1 MGLNR
6 FMRAM
11 MVVFITANCITIN
24 PDIIFAATD
33 SEDSSLNTD
42 EWEEEKTEEQPSEV
56 NTGPRYETAREV
68 SSRDIEELEKSNKV
82 KNTNKADLIA
92 MLKAKAEKGP
102 NINNNNSEQSENVAI
117 NEEASGSDRPA
128 IQVERRHPGLP
139 SDSAAEIKKRRKAI
153 ASSDSELESLTY
165 PDKPTKATKKKVAK
179 ASVTDTSESD
189 LDSSM
194 QSADEST
201 PQPLKANQQ
210 PFFPKVFKKIKDAG
224 KWVRDKIDENPEVK
238 KAIVD
243 KSAGLIDQLLT
254 KKKNEE
260 VNASDFPP
268 PPTDE
273 ELRLALPET
282 PMLLGFNAPATS
294 EPSSFEFPPPPTD
307 EELRLALPET
317 PMLLGFNAPA
327 TSEPSSFEFPP
338 PPTDEELRLALP
350 ETPMLLGFNA
360 PATSEP
366 SSFEFPPPPT
376 EDELEIMRET
386 APSLDSSFTSG
397 DLASLRSAINRH
409 SQNFSD
415 FPPMPTEEEL
425 NGRGGIPTSEEFSS
439 LNSGDFT
446 DDENS
451 ETTEEEIDRL
461 ADLRDRGTGKHS
473 RNAGFLPLNPFTSSP
488 VPSLTPKVPKIS
500 APALIT
506 DITKKAPFKN
516 PPQPLNVFNKKTT
529 TKTAPKK
536 ITPVNTAPKLAALP
550 ITKAQETELGENK
563 APFIEKQAETN
574 NRPIDMPSL
583 PVIQKEVTERNKE
596 EMKPQTEEKVVGE
609 SEPANNVN
617 GKKRSAGI
625 EEGKLIAKSAEDEK
639 AKEEPVNHTTLILAM
654 LAIGVFSLGAVIK
667 IIQLRK
673 NS

>member
-68 SSRDIEELEKSNKV
+68 SSRDIKELEKSNKV

-102 NINNNNSEQSENVAI
+102 NINNNNSEQTENAAI
-117 NEEASGSDRPA
+117 NEEASGADRPA

-165 PDKPTKATKKKVAK
+165 PDKPTKVNKKKVAK
-179 ASVTDTSESD
+179 ESVADASESD

-201 PQPLKANQQ
+201 PQPLKANQK

-254 KKKNEE
+254 KKKSEE

-282 PMLLGFNAPATS
+282 PMLLGFNAP
-294 EPSSFEFPPPPTD
+294 
-307 EELRLALPET
+307 T
-317 PMLLGFNAPA
+317 P
-327 TSEPSSFEFPP
+327 SEPSSFEFPP

-386 APSLDSSFTSG
+386 APSLDSSFTRG
-397 DLASLRSAINRH
+397 DLASLRNDINRH

-415 FPPMPTEEEL
+415 FPPIPTEEEL
-425 NGRGGIPTSEEFSS
+425 NGGGDRPTSEGFSS
-439 LNSGDFT
+439 MNSGDFT

-473 RNAGFLPLNPFTSSP
+473 RNAGFLPLNPFISSP

-500 APALIT
+500 APALIS

-516 PPQPLNVFNKKTT
+516 PSQPLNVFNKKTT
-529 TKTAPKK
+529 TKTVTKK
-536 ITPVNTAPKLAALP
+536 PTPVKTAPKLAELP
-550 ITKAQETELGENK
+550 ATKPQETVLRENK
-563 APFIEKQAETN
+563 TPFIEKQAETN
-574 NRPIDMPSL
+574 KQSINMPSL
-583 PVIQKEVTERNKE
+583 PVIQKEATESDKE
-596 EMKPQTEEKVVGE
+596 EMKPQTEEKMVEE
-609 SEPANNVN
+609 SESANNAN
-617 GKKRSAGI
+617 GKNRSAGI

-639 AKEEPVNHTTLILAM
+639 AKEEPGNHTTLILAM
-654 LAIGVFSLGAVIK
+654 LAIGVFSLGAFIK

-673 NS
+673 NN

>member
-24 PDIIFAATD
+24 PGIIFAATD

-68 SSRDIEELEKSNKV
+68 SSRDIKELEKSNKV
-82 KNTNKADLIA
+82 RNTNKADLIA
-92 MLKAKAEKGP
+92 MLKEKAEKGP
-102 NINNNNSEQSENVAI
+102 NNNNNNGEQTGNVAI
-117 NEEASGSDRPA
+117 NEEASGVDRPTL
-128 IQVERRHPGLP
+128 QVERRHPGLP

-165 PDKPTKATKKKVAK
+165 PDKPTKVNKKKVAK
-179 ASVTDTSESD
+179 ESVADASESD

-194 QSADEST
+194 QSADESS

-254 KKKNEE
+254 KKKSEE

-338 PPTDEELRLALP
+338 PPT
-350 ETPMLLGFNA
+350 
-360 PATSEP
+360 
-366 SSFEFPPPPT
+366 
-376 EDELEIMRET
+376 EDELEIIRET
-386 APSLDSSFTSG
+386 ASSLDSSFTRG
-397 DLASLRSAINRH
+397 DLASLRNAINRH

-415 FPPMPTEEEL
+415 FPPIPTEEEL
-425 NGRGGIPTSEEFSS
+425 NGRGGRPTSEEFSS

-473 RNAGFLPLNPFTSSP
+473 RNAGFLPLNPFASSP
-488 VPSLTPKVPKIS
+488 VPSLSPKVSKIS
-500 APALIT
+500 APALIS
-506 DITKKAPFKN
+506 DITKKTPFKN
-516 PPQPLNVFNKKTT
+516 PSQPLNVFNKKTT
-529 TKTAPKK
+529 TKTVTKK
-536 ITPVNTAPKLAALP
+536 PTPVKTAPKLAELP
-550 ITKAQETELGENK
+550 ATKPQETVLRENK
-563 APFIEKQAETN
+563 TPFIEKQAETN
-574 NRPIDMPSL
+574 KQSINMPSL
-583 PVIQKEVTERNKE
+583 PVIQKEATESDKE
-596 EMKPQTEEKVVGE
+596 EMKPQTEEKMVEE
-609 SEPANNVN
+609 SESANNAN
-617 GKKRSAGI
+617 GKNRSAGI

-639 AKEEPVNHTTLILAM
+639 AKEEPGNHTTLILAM
-654 LAIGVFSLGAVIK
+654 LAIGVFSLGAFIK
-667 IIQLRK
+667 IIQLGK
-673 NS
+673 NN

>member
-68 SSRDIEELEKSNKV
+68 SSRDIKELEKSNKV
-82 KNTNKADLIA
+82 RNTNKADLIA

-102 NINNNNSEQSENVAI
+102 NINNNNSEQTENAAI
-117 NEEASGSDRPA
+117 NEEASGADRPA

-165 PDKPTKATKKKVAK
+165 PDKPTKVNKKKVAK
-179 ASVTDTSESD
+179 ESVADASESD

-194 QSADEST
+194 QSADESS

-254 KKKNEE
+254 KKKSEE

-282 PMLLGFNAPATS
+282 PMLLGFNAPTTS

-317 PMLLGFNAPA
+317 PMLLGFNAP
-327 TSEPSSFEFPP
+327 TPSE
-338 PPTDEELRLALP
+338 L
-350 ETPMLLGFNA
+350 
-360 PATSEP
+360 

-376 EDELEIMRET
+376 EDELEIIRET
-386 APSLDSSFTSG
+386 APSLDSSFTRG
-397 DLASLRSAINRH
+397 DLASLRNAINRH

-415 FPPMPTEEEL
+415 FPPIPTEEEL
-425 NGRGGIPTSEEFSS
+425 NGRGGRPTSEEFSS

-488 VPSLTPKVPKIS
+488 VPSLSPKVSKIS
-500 APALIT
+500 APALIS
-506 DITKKAPFKN
+506 DITKKTPFKN
-516 PPQPLNVFNKKTT
+516 PSQPLNVFNKKTT
-529 TKTAPKK
+529 TKTVTKK
-536 ITPVNTAPKLAALP
+536 PTPVKTAPKLAELP
-550 ITKAQETELGENK
+550 ATKPQETVLRENK
-563 APFIEKQAETN
+563 TPFIEKQAETN
-574 NRPIDMPSL
+574 KQSINMPSL
-583 PVIQKEVTERNKE
+583 PVIQKEATESDKE
-596 EMKPQTEEKVVGE
+596 EMKPQTEEKMVEE
-609 SEPANNVN
+609 SESANNAN
-617 GKKRSAGI
+617 GKNRSAGI

-639 AKEEPVNHTTLILAM
+639 AKEEPGNHTTLILAM
-654 LAIGVFSLGAVIK
+654 LAIGVFSLGAFIK

-673 NS
+673 NN

>member
-1 MGLNR
+1 
-6 FMRAM
+6 MRAM

-24 PDIIFAATD
+24 PDIIFAMTD

-92 MLKAKAEKGP
+92 MLQAKAEKGP
-102 NINNNNSEQSENVAI
+102 NINNNNSEQTENVAI
-117 NEEASGSDRPA
+117 NEEASGADRPA
-128 IQVERRHPGLP
+128 IQVERRHPGLS

-165 PDKPTKATKKKVAK
+165 PDKPTKANKKKVAK
-179 ASVTDTSESD
+179 EPVADASESD

-194 QSADEST
+194 QSADESS

-254 KKKNEE
+254 KKKKEE
-260 VNASDFPP
+260 VNASD
-268 PPTDE
+268 
-273 ELRLALPET
+273 
-282 PMLLGFNAPATS
+282 
-294 EPSSFEFPPPPTD
+294 
-307 EELRLALPET
+307 
-317 PMLLGFNAPA
+317 
-327 TSEPSSFEFPP
+327 FPP

-409 SQNFSD
+409 SENFSD
-415 FPPMPTEEEL
+415 FPPIPTEEEL
-425 NGRGGIPTSEEFSS
+425 NGRGGRPTSEEFSS

-488 VPSLTPKVPKIS
+488 VPSLSPKVSKKS
-500 APALIT
+500 APALISDT
-506 DITKKAPFKN
+506 TKKAPFNN
-516 PPQPLNVFNKKTT
+516 PPEPLNVFNKKTT
-529 TKTAPKK
+529 TKTAPPK

-550 ITKAQETELGENK
+550 ITKTQETALGENK

-574 NRPIDMPSL
+574 NRPIDMPNL

-596 EMKPQTEEKVVGE
+596 EMKPQTEEKMVGE

-639 AKEEPVNHTTLILAM
+639 AKEEPANHTTLILAM
-654 LAIGVFSLGAVIK
+654 LAMGVFSLGAFIK

>member
-102 NINNNNSEQSENVAI
+102 NINNNNSEQTENAAI
-117 NEEASGSDRPA
+117 NEEASGADRPA

-165 PDKPTKATKKKVAK
+165 LDKPTKANKKKVAK
-179 ASVTDTSESD
+179 ESVADASESD

-194 QSADEST
+194 QSADESS

-254 KKKNEE
+254 KKKSEE
-260 VNASDFPP
+260 VNASD
-268 PPTDE
+268 
-273 ELRLALPET
+273 
-282 PMLLGFNAPATS
+282 
-294 EPSSFEFPPPPTD
+294 
-307 EELRLALPET
+307 
-317 PMLLGFNAPA
+317 
-327 TSEPSSFEFPP
+327 FPP

-409 SQNFSD
+409 SENFSD
-415 FPPMPTEEEL
+415 FPPIPTEEEL
-425 NGRGGIPTSEEFSS
+425 NGRGGRPTSEEFSS

-473 RNAGFLPLNPFTSSP
+473 RNAGFLPLNPFISSP

-500 APALIT
+500 APALIS
-506 DITKKAPFKN
+506 DITKKTPFKN
-516 PPQPLNVFNKKTT
+516 PSQPLNVFNKKTT
-529 TKTAPKK
+529 TKTVTKK
-536 ITPVNTAPKLAALP
+536 PTPVKTAPKLAELP
-550 ITKAQETELGENK
+550 ATKPQETVLRENK
-563 APFIEKQAETN
+563 TPFIEKQAETN
-574 NRPIDMPSL
+574 KQSINMPSL
-583 PVIQKEVTERNKE
+583 PVIQKEATESDKE
-596 EMKPQTEEKVVGE
+596 EMKPQTEEKMVEE
-609 SEPANNVN
+609 SESANNAN
-617 GKKRSAGI
+617 GKNRSAGI

-639 AKEEPVNHTTLILAM
+639 AKEEPGNHTTLILAM
-654 LAIGVFSLGAVIK
+654 LAIGVFSLGAFIK

-673 NS
+673 NN

>member
-68 SSRDIEELEKSNKV
+68 SSRDIKELEKSNKV
-82 KNTNKADLIA
+82 RNTNKADLIA
-92 MLKAKAEKGP
+92 MLKEKAEKGP
-102 NINNNNSEQSENVAI
+102 NNNNNNGEQTGNVAI
-117 NEEASGSDRPA
+117 NEEASGVDRPTL
-128 IQVERRHPGLP
+128 QVERRHPGLP

-165 PDKPTKATKKKVAK
+165 PDKPTKVNKKKVAK
-179 ASVTDTSESD
+179 ESVADASESD

-194 QSADEST
+194 QSADESS

-254 KKKNEE
+254 KKKSEE

-338 PPTDEELRLALP
+338 PPT
-350 ETPMLLGFNA
+350 
-360 PATSEP
+360 
-366 SSFEFPPPPT
+366 
-376 EDELEIMRET
+376 EDELEIIRET
-386 APSLDSSFTSG
+386 ASSLDSSFTRG
-397 DLASLRSAINRH
+397 DLASLRNAINRH

-415 FPPMPTEEEL
+415 FPPIPTEEEL
-425 NGRGGIPTSEEFSS
+425 NGRGGRPTSEEFSS

-473 RNAGFLPLNPFTSSP
+473 RNAGFLPLNPFASSP
-488 VPSLTPKVPKIS
+488 VPSLSPKVSKIS
-500 APALIT
+500 APALIS
-506 DITKKAPFKN
+506 DITKKTPFKN
-516 PPQPLNVFNKKTT
+516 PSQPLNVFNKKTT
-529 TKTAPKK
+529 TKTVTKK
-536 ITPVNTAPKLAALP
+536 PTPVKTAPKLAELP
-550 ITKAQETELGENK
+550 QETVLRENK
-563 APFIEKQAETN
+563 TPFIEKQAETN
-574 NRPIDMPSL
+574 KQSINMPSL
-583 PVIQKEVTERNKE
+583 PVIQKEATESDKE
-596 EMKPQTEEKVVGE
+596 EMKPQTEEKMVEE
-609 SEPANNVN
+609 SESANNAN
-617 GKKRSAGI
+617 GKNRSAGI

-639 AKEEPVNHTTLILAM
+639 AKEEPGNHTTLILAM
-654 LAIGVFSLGAVIK
+654 LAIGVFSLGAFIK

-673 NS
+673 NN

>member
-102 NINNNNSEQSENVAI
+102 NIITTVNKSDNVAI

-294 EPSSFEFPPPPTD
+294 EPSSFEFPPPPT
-307 EELRLALPET
+307 
-317 PMLLGFNAPA
+317 
-327 TSEPSSFEFPP
+327 
-338 PPTDEELRLALP
+338 
-350 ETPMLLGFNA
+350 
-360 PATSEP
+360 
-366 SSFEFPPPPT
+366 

-415 FPPMPTEEEL
+415 FPLMPTEEEL

-488 VPSLTPKVPKIS
+488 VPSLSPKVSKIS

-550 ITKAQETELGENK
+550 ITKAQETALGENK

>member
-68 SSRDIEELEKSNKV
+68 SSRDIKELEKSNKV
-82 KNTNKADLIA
+82 RNTNKADLIA
-92 MLKAKAEKGP
+92 MLKEKAEKGP
-102 NINNNNSEQSENVAI
+102 NNNNNNGEQTGNVAI
-117 NEEASGSDRPA
+117 NEEASGVDRPTL
-128 IQVERRHPGLP
+128 QVERRHPGLS

-165 PDKPTKATKKKVAK
+165 PDKPTKANKRKVAK
-179 ASVTDTSESD
+179 ESVVDASESD

-201 PQPLKANQQ
+201 PQPLKANQK

-254 KKKNEE
+254 KKKSEE

-282 PMLLGFNAPATS
+282 PMLLGFNAP
-294 EPSSFEFPPPPTD
+294 
-307 EELRLALPET
+307 T
-317 PMLLGFNAPA
+317 P
-327 TSEPSSFEFPP
+327 SEPSSFEFPP

-409 SQNFSD
+409 SENFSD
-415 FPPMPTEEEL
+415 FPPIPTEGEL
-425 NGRGGIPTSEEFSS
+425 NGGGDRPTSEGFSS

-473 RNAGFLPLNPFTSSP
+473 RNAGFLPLNPFISSP

-500 APALIT
+500 APALIS

-516 PPQPLNVFNKKTT
+516 PSQPLNVFNKKTT
-529 TKTAPKK
+529 TKTVTKK
-536 ITPVNTAPKLAALP
+536 PTPVKTAPKLAELP
-550 ITKAQETELGENK
+550 ATKPQETVLRENK
-563 APFIEKQAETN
+563 TPFIEKQAETN
-574 NRPIDMPSL
+574 KQSINMPSL
-583 PVIQKEVTERNKE
+583 PVIQKEATESDKE
-596 EMKPQTEEKVVGE
+596 EMKPQTEEKMVEE
-609 SEPANNVN
+609 SESANNAN
-617 GKKRSAGI
+617 GKNRSAGI

-639 AKEEPVNHTTLILAM
+639 AKEEPGNHTTLILAM
-654 LAIGVFSLGAVIK
+654 LAIGVFSLGAFIK

-673 NS
+673 NN

>member
-68 SSRDIEELEKSNKV
+68 SSRDIKELEKSNKV
-82 KNTNKADLIA
+82 RNTNKADLIA
-92 MLKAKAEKGP
+92 MLKEKAEKGP
-102 NINNNNSEQSENVAI
+102 NNNNNNGEQTGNVAI
-117 NEEASGSDRPA
+117 NEEASGVDRPTL
-128 IQVERRHPGLP
+128 QVERRHPGLS

-165 PDKPTKATKKKVAK
+165 PDKPTKANKRKVAK
-179 ASVTDTSESD
+179 ESVVDASESD

-201 PQPLKANQQ
+201 PQPLKANQK

-254 KKKNEE
+254 KKKSEE

-282 PMLLGFNAPATS
+282 PMLLGFNAP
-294 EPSSFEFPPPPTD
+294 
-307 EELRLALPET
+307 T
-317 PMLLGFNAPA
+317 P
-327 TSEPSSFEFPP
+327 SEPSSFEFPP

-409 SQNFSD
+409 SENFSD
-415 FPPMPTEEEL
+415 FPPIPTEEEL
-425 NGRGGIPTSEEFSS
+425 NGRGGRPTSEEFSS

-451 ETTEEEIDRL
+451 ETAEEEIDRL

-488 VPSLTPKVPKIS
+488 VPSLSPKVSKIS
-500 APALIT
+500 APALIS
-506 DITKKAPFKN
+506 DITKKTPFKN
-516 PPQPLNVFNKKTT
+516 PSQPLNVFNKKTT
-529 TKTAPKK
+529 TKTVTKK
-536 ITPVNTAPKLAALP
+536 PTPVKTAPKLAELP
-550 ITKAQETELGENK
+550 ATKPQETVLRENK
-563 APFIEKQAETN
+563 TPFIEKQAETN
-574 NRPIDMPSL
+574 KQSINMPSL
-583 PVIQKEVTERNKE
+583 PVIQKEATESDKE
-596 EMKPQTEEKVVGE
+596 EMKPQTEEKMVEE
-609 SEPANNVN
+609 SESANNAN
-617 GKKRSAGI
+617 GKNRSAGI

-639 AKEEPVNHTTLILAM
+639 AKEESGNHTTLILAM
-654 LAIGVFSLGAVIK
+654 LAIGVFSLGAFIK

-673 NS
+673 NN

>member
-102 NINNNNSEQSENVAI
+102 NINNNNSGQSENVAI

-294 EPSSFEFPPPPTD
+294 EPSSFEFPPPPT
-307 EELRLALPET
+307 
-317 PMLLGFNAPA
+317 
-327 TSEPSSFEFPP
+327 
-338 PPTDEELRLALP
+338 
-350 ETPMLLGFNA
+350 
-360 PATSEP
+360 
-366 SSFEFPPPPT
+366 

-415 FPPMPTEEEL
+415 FPPIPTEEEL

-596 EMKPQTEEKVVGE
+596 EMKPQTEGKVVGE

>member
-68 SSRDIEELEKSNKV
+68 SSRDIKELEKSNKV
-82 KNTNKADLIA
+82 RNTNKADLIA
-92 MLKAKAEKGP
+92 MLKEKAEKGP
-102 NINNNNSEQSENVAI
+102 NNNNNNGEQTGNVAI
-117 NEEASGSDRPA
+117 NEEASGVDRPTL
-128 IQVERRHPGLP
+128 QVERRHPGLS

-165 PDKPTKATKKKVAK
+165 PDKPTKANKRKVAK
-179 ASVTDTSESD
+179 ESVVDASESD

-201 PQPLKANQQ
+201 PQPLKANQK

-254 KKKNEE
+254 KKKSEE

-282 PMLLGFNAPATS
+282 PMLLGFNAP
-294 EPSSFEFPPPPTD
+294 
-307 EELRLALPET
+307 T
-317 PMLLGFNAPA
+317 P
-327 TSEPSSFEFPP
+327 SEPSSFEFPP

-409 SQNFSD
+409 SENFSD
-415 FPPMPTEEEL
+415 FPPIPTEGEL
-425 NGRGGIPTSEEFSS
+425 NGGGDRPTSEGFSS
-439 LNSGDFT
+439 MNSGDFT

-473 RNAGFLPLNPFTSSP
+473 RNAGFLPLNPFISSP

-500 APALIT
+500 APALIS

-516 PPQPLNVFNKKTT
+516 PSQPLNVFNKKTT
-529 TKTAPKK
+529 TKTLTKK
-536 ITPVNTAPKLAALP
+536 PTPVKTAPKLAELP
-550 ITKAQETELGENK
+550 ATKPQETVLRENK
-563 APFIEKQAETN
+563 TPFIEKQAETN
-574 NRPIDMPSL
+574 KQSINMPSL
-583 PVIQKEVTERNKE
+583 PVIQKEATESDKE
-596 EMKPQTEEKVVGE
+596 EMKPQTEEKMVEE
-609 SEPANNVN
+609 SESANNAN
-617 GKKRSAGI
+617 GKNRSAGI

-639 AKEEPVNHTTLILAM
+639 AKEEPGNHTTLILAM
-654 LAIGVFSLGAVIK
+654 LAIGVFSLGAFIK

-673 NS
+673 NN

>member
-42 EWEEEKTEEQPSEV
+42 EWKEEKTEEQPSEV

-68 SSRDIEELEKSNKV
+68 SSRDIKELEKSNKV
-82 KNTNKADLIA
+82 RNTNKADLIA

-102 NINNNNSEQSENVAI
+102 NINNNNSEQTENAAI
-117 NEEASGSDRPA
+117 NEEASGADRPA

-165 PDKPTKATKKKVAK
+165 PDKPTKVNKKKVAK
-179 ASVTDTSESD
+179 ESVADASESD

-194 QSADEST
+194 QSADESS

-254 KKKNEE
+254 KKKSEE

-282 PMLLGFNAPATS
+282 PMLLGFNAPT
-294 EPSSFEFPPPPTD
+294 
-307 EELRLALPET
+307 
-317 PMLLGFNAPA
+317 

-409 SQNFSD
+409 SENFSD
-415 FPPMPTEEEL
+415 FPPIPTEEEL
-425 NGRGGIPTSEEFSS
+425 NGRGGRPTSEEFSS

-488 VPSLTPKVPKIS
+488 VPSLSPKVSKIS
-500 APALIT
+500 APALIS
-506 DITKKAPFKN
+506 DITKKTPFKN
-516 PPQPLNVFNKKTT
+516 PSQPLNVFNKKTT
-529 TKTAPKK
+529 TKTVTKK
-536 ITPVNTAPKLAALP
+536 PTPVKTAPKLAELP
-550 ITKAQETELGENK
+550 ATKPQETVLRENK
-563 APFIEKQAETN
+563 TPFIEKQAETN
-574 NRPIDMPSL
+574 KQSINMPSL
-583 PVIQKEVTERNKE
+583 PVIQKEATESDKE
-596 EMKPQTEEKVVGE
+596 EMKPQTEEKMVEE
-609 SEPANNVN
+609 SESANNAN
-617 GKKRSAGI
+617 GKNRSAGI

-639 AKEEPVNHTTLILAM
+639 AKEEPGNHTTLILAM
-654 LAIGVFSLGAVIK
+654 LAIGVFSLGAFIK

-673 NS
+673 NN

>member
-42 EWEEEKTEEQPSEV
+42 EWEEEKIEEQPSEV

-102 NINNNNSEQSENVAI
+102 NINNNNSEQTENVAI
-117 NEEASGSDRPA
+117 NEEASGADRPA

-165 PDKPTKATKKKVAK
+165 LDKPTKANKKKVAK
-179 ASVTDTSESD
+179 ESVADASESD

-194 QSADEST
+194 QSADESS

-294 EPSSFEFPPPPTD
+294 EPSSFEFPPPPT
-307 EELRLALPET
+307 
-317 PMLLGFNAPA
+317 
-327 TSEPSSFEFPP
+327 
-338 PPTDEELRLALP
+338 
-350 ETPMLLGFNA
+350 
-360 PATSEP
+360 
-366 SSFEFPPPPT
+366 

-409 SQNFSD
+409 SENFSD
-415 FPPMPTEEEL
+415 FPPIPTEEEL
-425 NGRGGIPTSEEFSS
+425 NGRGGRPTSEEFSS

-488 VPSLTPKVPKIS
+488 VPSLSPKVSKKS
-500 APALIT
+500 APALIS

-516 PPQPLNVFNKKTT
+516 PPQPLNVFNKKTA
-529 TKTAPKK
+529 TKTASKK

-550 ITKAQETELGENK
+550 ITKAQETALGENK
-563 APFIEKQAETN
+563 APFIEKQAEPN
-574 NRPIDMPSL
+574 NQPIDMPSL
-583 PVIQKEVTERNKE
+583 PVIQKEDTERNKE
-596 EMKPQTEEKVVGE
+596 EMKPQTEGKMVGE

-639 AKEEPVNHTTLILAM
+639 AKEEPANHTTLILAM
-654 LAIGVFSLGAVIK
+654 LAMGVFSLGAFIK

>member
-338 PPTDEELRLALP
+338 PPT
-350 ETPMLLGFNA
+350 
-360 PATSEP
+360 
-366 SSFEFPPPPT
+366 

-415 FPPMPTEEEL
+415 FPPIPTEEEL

-550 ITKAQETELGENK
+550 ITKAQETALGENK

-617 GKKRSAGI
+617 EKKRSAGI

-639 AKEEPVNHTTLILAM
+639 AKEEPVNHTTLILAV

>member
-260 VNASDFPP
+260 VNASD
-268 PPTDE
+268 
-273 ELRLALPET
+273 
-282 PMLLGFNAPATS
+282 
-294 EPSSFEFPPPPTD
+294 FPPPPTD

-654 LAIGVFSLGAVIK
+654 LAIGVFPLGAVIK

>member
-1 MGLNR
+1 
-6 FMRAM
+6 MRAM

-102 NINNNNSEQSENVAI
+102 NINNNNSEQSDNVAI

-294 EPSSFEFPPPPTD
+294 EPSSFEFPPPPT
-307 EELRLALPET
+307 
-317 PMLLGFNAPA
+317 
-327 TSEPSSFEFPP
+327 
-338 PPTDEELRLALP
+338 
-350 ETPMLLGFNA
+350 
-360 PATSEP
+360 
-366 SSFEFPPPPT
+366 

-415 FPPMPTEEEL
+415 FPLMPTEEEL

-461 ADLRDRGTGKHS
+461 ADLRDR
-473 RNAGFLPLNPFTSSP
+473 
-488 VPSLTPKVPKIS
+488 
-500 APALIT
+500 
-506 DITKKAPFKN
+506 
-516 PPQPLNVFNKKTT
+516 
-529 TKTAPKK
+529 
-536 ITPVNTAPKLAALP
+536 
-550 ITKAQETELGENK
+550 
-563 APFIEKQAETN
+563 
-574 NRPIDMPSL
+574 
-583 PVIQKEVTERNKE
+583 
-596 EMKPQTEEKVVGE
+596 
-609 SEPANNVN
+609 
-617 GKKRSAGI
+617 
-625 EEGKLIAKSAEDEK
+625 
-639 AKEEPVNHTTLILAM
+639 
-654 LAIGVFSLGAVIK
+654 
-667 IIQLRK
+667 
-673 NS
+673 

>member
-1 MGLNR
+1 
-6 FMRAM
+6 MRAM

-102 NINNNNSEQSENVAI
+102 NINNNNSEQSDNVAI

-194 QSADEST
+194 QSADESR

-294 EPSSFEFPPPPTD
+294 EPSSFEFPPPPT
-307 EELRLALPET
+307 
-317 PMLLGFNAPA
+317 
-327 TSEPSSFEFPP
+327 
-338 PPTDEELRLALP
+338 
-350 ETPMLLGFNA
+350 
-360 PATSEP
+360 
-366 SSFEFPPPPT
+366 

-415 FPPMPTEEEL
+415 FPLMPTEEEL

-488 VPSLTPKVPKIS
+488 VPSLSPKVSKIS

-550 ITKAQETELGENK
+550 ITKAQETALGENK

>member
-68 SSRDIEELEKSNKV
+68 SSRDIKELEKSNKV
-82 KNTNKADLIA
+82 RNTNKADLIA
-92 MLKAKAEKGP
+92 MLKEKAEKGP
-102 NINNNNSEQSENVAI
+102 NINNNNSEQTENAAI
-117 NEEASGSDRPA
+117 NEEASGADRPA

-165 PDKPTKATKKKVAK
+165 PDKPTKVNKKKVAK
-179 ASVTDTSESD
+179 ESVADASESD

-194 QSADEST
+194 QSADESS

-254 KKKNEE
+254 KKKSEE

-282 PMLLGFNAPATS
+282 PMLLGFNAPT
-294 EPSSFEFPPPPTD
+294 
-307 EELRLALPET
+307 
-317 PMLLGFNAPA
+317 

-376 EDELEIMRET
+376 EDELEIIRET
-386 APSLDSSFTSG
+386 ASSLDSSFTRG
-397 DLASLRSAINRH
+397 DLASLRNAINRH

-415 FPPMPTEEEL
+415 FPPIPTEEEL
-425 NGRGGIPTSEEFSS
+425 NGRGGRPTSEEFSS

-488 VPSLTPKVPKIS
+488 VPSLSPKVSKIS
-500 APALIT
+500 APALIS
-506 DITKKAPFKN
+506 DITKKTPFKN
-516 PPQPLNVFNKKTT
+516 PSQPLNVFNKKTT
-529 TKTAPKK
+529 TKTVTKK
-536 ITPVNTAPKLAALP
+536 PTPVKTAPKLAELP
-550 ITKAQETELGENK
+550 ATKPQETVLRENK
-563 APFIEKQAETN
+563 TPFIEKQAETN
-574 NRPIDMPSL
+574 KQSINMPSL
-583 PVIQKEVTERNKE
+583 PVIQKEATESDKE
-596 EMKPQTEEKVVGE
+596 EMKPQTEEKMVEE
-609 SEPANNVN
+609 SESANNAN
-617 GKKRSAGI
+617 GKNRSAGI

-639 AKEEPVNHTTLILAM
+639 AKEEPGNHTTLILAM
-654 LAIGVFSLGAVIK
+654 LAIGVFSLGAFIK

-673 NS
+673 NN

>member
-102 NINNNNSEQSENVAI
+102 NINNNNSEQTENAAI
-117 NEEASGSDRPA
+117 NEEASEADRPA
-128 IQVERRHPGLP
+128 IQVERRHPGLS

-153 ASSDSELESLTY
+153 ASSDSELENLTY
-165 PDKPTKATKKKVAK
+165 LDKPTKANKKKVAK
-179 ASVTDTSESD
+179 ELVADASESD

-194 QSADEST
+194 QSADESS

-260 VNASDFPP
+260 VNALDFPA

-282 PMLLGFNAPATS
+282 PMLLGFNAPVTS

-317 PMLLGFNAPA
+317 PKLLGFNAPV
-327 TSEPSSFEFPP
+327 
-338 PPTDEELRLALP
+338 
-350 ETPMLLGFNA
+350 
-360 PATSEP
+360 TSEP

-376 EDELEIMRET
+376 EDELEIMRGT

-415 FPPMPTEEEL
+415 FPPIPTEEEL
-425 NGRGGIPTSEEFSS
+425 NGRGGRPTSEEFSS

-488 VPSLTPKVPKIS
+488 VPSLSPKVSKIS
-500 APALIT
+500 APALIN

-529 TKTAPKK
+529 TKTASKK

-550 ITKAQETELGENK
+550 ITKAQETALGENK
-563 APFIEKQAETN
+563 APFIEKQAEPN
-574 NRPIDMPSL
+574 NQPIDMPSL

-596 EMKPQTEEKVVGE
+596 EMKPQTEEKMVGE

-639 AKEEPVNHTTLILAM
+639 AKEESANHTTLILAM
-654 LAIGVFSLGAVIK
+654 LAMGVFSLGAFIK

>member
-1 MGLNR
+1 
-6 FMRAM
+6 MRAM

-68 SSRDIEELEKSNKV
+68 SSRAIEELEKSNKV

-102 NINNNNSEQSENVAI
+102 NINNNNSEQSDNVAI

-294 EPSSFEFPPPPTD
+294 EPSSFEFPPPPT
-307 EELRLALPET
+307 
-317 PMLLGFNAPA
+317 
-327 TSEPSSFEFPP
+327 
-338 PPTDEELRLALP
+338 
-350 ETPMLLGFNA
+350 
-360 PATSEP
+360 
-366 SSFEFPPPPT
+366 

-415 FPPMPTEEEL
+415 FPLMPTEEEL

-488 VPSLTPKVPKIS
+488 VPSLSPKVSKIS

-550 ITKAQETELGENK
+550 ITKAQETALGENK

>member
-42 EWEEEKTEEQPSEV
+42 EWEEEKIEEQTSEV

-102 NINNNNSEQSENVAI
+102 NINNNNSEQTENAAI
-117 NEEASGSDRPA
+117 NEEASGADRPA
-128 IQVERRHPGLP
+128 IQVERRHPGLS

-165 PDKPTKATKKKVAK
+165 PDKPTKANKKKVAK
-179 ASVTDTSESD
+179 ESVADASESD

-194 QSADEST
+194 QSADESS

-268 PPTDE
+268 PSTDE

-317 PMLLGFNAPA
+317 PK
-327 TSEPSSFEFPP
+327 
-338 PPTDEELRLALP
+338 
-350 ETPMLLGFNA
+350 LLGFNA

-376 EDELEIMRET
+376 EDELEIMRGT

-409 SQNFSD
+409 SENFSD
-415 FPPMPTEEEL
+415 FPPIPTEEEL
-425 NGRGGIPTSEEFSS
+425 NGRGGRPTSEEFSS

-461 ADLRDRGTGKHS
+461 ADLRDKGTGKHS

-488 VPSLTPKVPKIS
+488 VPSLSPKVSKIS
-500 APALIT
+500 APALIS

-529 TKTAPKK
+529 TKTASKK
-536 ITPVNTAPKLAALP
+536 ITPVNTSPKLAALP
-550 ITKAQETELGENK
+550 ITKAQETALGENK
-563 APFIEKQAETN
+563 APFIEKQAEPN
-574 NRPIDMPSL
+574 NQPIDMPSL
-583 PVIQKEVTERNKE
+583 PVIQKEDTERNKE
-596 EMKPQTEEKVVGE
+596 EMKLQTEGKMVGE

-639 AKEEPVNHTTLILAM
+639 AKEEPANHTTLILAM
-654 LAIGVFSLGAVIK
+654 VAMGVFSLGAFIK

>member
-68 SSRDIEELEKSNKV
+68 SSRDIKELEKSNKV
-82 KNTNKADLIA
+82 RNTNKADLIA
-92 MLKAKAEKGP
+92 MLKEKAEKGP
-102 NINNNNSEQSENVAI
+102 NNNNNNGEQTGNVAI
-117 NEEASGSDRPA
+117 NEEASGVDRPTL
-128 IQVERRHPGLP
+128 QVERRHPGLP
-139 SDSAAEIKKRRKAI
+139 SDRAAEIKKRRKAI

-165 PDKPTKATKKKVAK
+165 PDKPTKVNKKKVAK
-179 ASVTDTSESD
+179 ESVADASESD

-194 QSADEST
+194 QSADESS

-254 KKKNEE
+254 KKKSEE

-376 EDELEIMRET
+376 EDELEIIRET
-386 APSLDSSFTSG
+386 ASSLDSSFTRG
-397 DLASLRSAINRH
+397 DLASLRNAINRH

-415 FPPMPTEEEL
+415 FPPIPTEEEL
-425 NGRGGIPTSEEFSS
+425 NGRGGRPTSEEFSS

-473 RNAGFLPLNPFTSSP
+473 RNAGFLPLNPFASSP
-488 VPSLTPKVPKIS
+488 VPSLSPKVSKIS
-500 APALIT
+500 APALIS
-506 DITKKAPFKN
+506 DITKKTPFKN
-516 PPQPLNVFNKKTT
+516 PSQPLNVFNKKTT
-529 TKTAPKK
+529 TKTVTKK
-536 ITPVNTAPKLAALP
+536 PTPVKTAPKLAELP
-550 ITKAQETELGENK
+550 ATKPQETVLRENK
-563 APFIEKQAETN
+563 TPFIEKQAETN
-574 NRPIDMPSL
+574 KQSINMPSL
-583 PVIQKEVTERNKE
+583 PVIQKEATESDKE
-596 EMKPQTEEKVVGE
+596 EMKPQTEEKMVEE
-609 SEPANNVN
+609 SESANNAN
-617 GKKRSAGI
+617 GKNRSAGI

-639 AKEEPVNHTTLILAM
+639 AKEEPGNHTTLILAM
-654 LAIGVFSLGAVIK
+654 LAIGVFSLGAFIK

-673 NS
+673 NN

>member
-102 NINNNNSEQSENVAI
+102 NINNNNSEQTENAAI
-117 NEEASGSDRPA
+117 NEEASGADRPA

-165 PDKPTKATKKKVAK
+165 PDKPTKVNKKKVAK
-179 ASVTDTSESD
+179 ESVADASESD

-194 QSADEST
+194 QSADESS

-260 VNASDFPP
+260 VNASDFPA

-282 PMLLGFNAPATS
+282 PMLLGFNAPV
-294 EPSSFEFPPPPTD
+294 
-307 EELRLALPET
+307 
-317 PMLLGFNAPA
+317 

-376 EDELEIMRET
+376 EDELEIMRGT

-409 SQNFSD
+409 SENFSD
-415 FPPMPTEEEL
+415 FPPIPTEEEL
-425 NGRGGIPTSEEFSS
+425 NGRGGRPTSEEFSS

-461 ADLRDRGTGKHS
+461 ADLRDRGIGKHS

-488 VPSLTPKVPKIS
+488 VPSLSPKVSKKS
-500 APALIT
+500 APALIS

-516 PPQPLNVFNKKTT
+516 PPQPLNVFNKKTA
-529 TKTAPKK
+529 TKTASKK

-550 ITKAQETELGENK
+550 ITKAQETALGENK
-563 APFIEKQAETN
+563 APFIEKQAEPN
-574 NRPIDMPSL
+574 NQPIDMPSL
-583 PVIQKEVTERNKE
+583 PVIQKEDTERNKE
-596 EMKPQTEEKVVGE
+596 EMKPQTEEKMVGE

-639 AKEEPVNHTTLILAM
+639 AKEEPANHTTLILAM
-654 LAIGVFSLGAVIK
+654 LAMGVFSLGAFIK

>member
-68 SSRDIEELEKSNKV
+68 SSRDIKELEKSNKV
-82 KNTNKADLIA
+82 RNTNKADLIA

-102 NINNNNSEQSENVAI
+102 NINNNNSEQTENAAI
-117 NEEASGSDRPA
+117 NEEASGADRPA

-165 PDKPTKATKKKVAK
+165 PDKPTKVNKKKVAK
-179 ASVTDTSESD
+179 ESVADASESD

-201 PQPLKANQQ
+201 PQPLKANQK

-254 KKKNEE
+254 KKKSEE

-282 PMLLGFNAPATS
+282 PMLLGFNAPT
-294 EPSSFEFPPPPTD
+294 
-307 EELRLALPET
+307 
-317 PMLLGFNAPA
+317 

-409 SQNFSD
+409 SENFSD
-415 FPPMPTEEEL
+415 FPPIPAEEEL
-425 NGRGGIPTSEEFSS
+425 NGRGGRPTSEEFSS

-473 RNAGFLPLNPFTSSP
+473 RNAGFLPLNPFASSP
-488 VPSLTPKVPKIS
+488 VPSLSPKVSKIS
-500 APALIT
+500 APALIS
-506 DITKKAPFKN
+506 DITKKTPFKN
-516 PPQPLNVFNKKTT
+516 PSQPLNVFNKKTT
-529 TKTAPKK
+529 TKTVTKK
-536 ITPVNTAPKLAALP
+536 PTPVKTAPKLAELP
-550 ITKAQETELGENK
+550 ATKPQETVLRENK
-563 APFIEKQAETN
+563 TPFIEKQAETN
-574 NRPIDMPSL
+574 KQSINMPSL
-583 PVIQKEVTERNKE
+583 PVIQKEATESDKE
-596 EMKPQTEEKVVGE
+596 EMKPQTEEKMVEE
-609 SEPANNVN
+609 SESANNAN
-617 GKKRSAGI
+617 GKNRSAGI

-639 AKEEPVNHTTLILAM
+639 AKEEPGNHTTLILAM
-654 LAIGVFSLGAVIK
+654 LAIGVFSLGAFIK

-673 NS
+673 NN

>member
-1 MGLNR
+1 
-6 FMRAM
+6 MRAM

-117 NEEASGSDRPA
+117 NEEASGSARPA

-294 EPSSFEFPPPPTD
+294 EPSSFEFPPPPT
-307 EELRLALPET
+307 
-317 PMLLGFNAPA
+317 
-327 TSEPSSFEFPP
+327 
-338 PPTDEELRLALP
+338 
-350 ETPMLLGFNA
+350 
-360 PATSEP
+360 
-366 SSFEFPPPPT
+366 

-415 FPPMPTEEEL
+415 FPSIPTEEEL

-654 LAIGVFSLGAVIK
+654 FAIGVFSLGAVIK

>member
-102 NINNNNSEQSENVAI
+102 NINNNNSEQTENAAI
-117 NEEASGSDRPA
+117 NEEASGADRPA

-165 PDKPTKATKKKVAK
+165 LDKPTKANKKKVAK

-254 KKKNEE
+254 KKKKEE
-260 VNASDFPP
+260 ANASDFPP

-327 TSEPSSFEFPP
+327 TSE
-338 PPTDEELRLALP
+338 L
-350 ETPMLLGFNA
+350 
-360 PATSEP
+360 

-409 SQNFSD
+409 SENFSD
-415 FPPMPTEEEL
+415 FPPIPTEEEL
-425 NGRGGIPTSEEFSS
+425 NGRGGRPTSEEFSS

-488 VPSLTPKVPKIS
+488 VPSLSPKVSKKS
-500 APALIT
+500 APALIS

-516 PPQPLNVFNKKTT
+516 PPQPLNVFNKKTA
-529 TKTAPKK
+529 TKTASKK
-536 ITPVNTAPKLAALP
+536 ITPVNTSPKLAALP
-550 ITKAQETELGENK
+550 ITKAQETALGENK
-563 APFIEKQAETN
+563 APFIEKQAEPN
-574 NRPIDMPSL
+574 NQPIDMPSL

-596 EMKPQTEEKVVGE
+596 EMKPQTEEKMVGE

-625 EEGKLIAKSAEDEK
+625 EEGKLIAKSTEDEK
-639 AKEEPVNHTTLILAM
+639 AKEEPANHTTLILAM
-654 LAIGVFSLGAVIK
+654 LAMGVFSLGAFIK

>member
-338 PPTDEELRLALP
+338 PPT
-350 ETPMLLGFNA
+350 
-360 PATSEP
+360 
-366 SSFEFPPPPT
+366 

-415 FPPMPTEEEL
+415 FPPIPTEEEL

-550 ITKAQETELGENK
+550 ITKAQETALGENK

-639 AKEEPVNHTTLILAM
+639 AKEEPVNHTTLILAV

>member
-1 MGLNR
+1 
-6 FMRAM
+6 MRAM

-102 NINNNNSEQSENVAI
+102 NINNNNSEQTENAAI
-117 NEEASGSDRPA
+117 NEEASGADRPA
-128 IQVERRHPGLP
+128 IQVERRHPGLS

-165 PDKPTKATKKKVAK
+165 PDKPTKANKKKVAK
-179 ASVTDTSESD
+179 ESVADASESD

-194 QSADEST
+194 QSADESS

-268 PPTDE
+268 P
-273 ELRLALPET
+273 
-282 PMLLGFNAPATS
+282 S
-294 EPSSFEFPPPPTD
+294 
-307 EELRLALPET
+307 
-317 PMLLGFNAPA
+317 
-327 TSEPSSFEFPP
+327 
-338 PPTDEELRLALP
+338 TDEELRLALP

-409 SQNFSD
+409 SENFSD
-415 FPPMPTEEEL
+415 FPPIPTEEEL
-425 NGRGGIPTSEEFSS
+425 NGRGGRPTSEEFSS

-488 VPSLTPKVPKIS
+488 VPSLSPKVSKKS
-500 APALIT
+500 APALIS

-516 PPQPLNVFNKKTT
+516 PPQPLNVFNKKTA
-529 TKTAPKK
+529 TKTASKK
-536 ITPVNTAPKLAALP
+536 ITPVNTSPKLAALP
-550 ITKAQETELGENK
+550 ITKAQETALGENK
-563 APFIEKQAETN
+563 APFIEKQAEPN
-574 NRPIDMPSL
+574 NQRIDMPSL

-596 EMKPQTEEKVVGE
+596 EMKPQTEKKMVGE

-639 AKEEPVNHTTLILAM
+639 AKEEPANHTTLILAM
-654 LAIGVFSLGAVIK
+654 LAMGVFSLGAFIK

>member
-1 MGLNR
+1 
-6 FMRAM
+6 MRAM

-68 SSRDIEELEKSNKV
+68 SSRDIKELEKSNKV
-82 KNTNKADLIA
+82 RNTNKADLIA
-92 MLKAKAEKGP
+92 MLKEKAEKGP
-102 NINNNNSEQSENVAI
+102 NINNNNSEQTENAAI
-117 NEEASGSDRPA
+117 NEEASGADRPA

-165 PDKPTKATKKKVAK
+165 PDKPTKVNKKKVAK
-179 ASVTDTSESD
+179 ESVADASESD

-194 QSADEST
+194 QSADESS

-254 KKKNEE
+254 KKKSEE
-260 VNASDFPP
+260 VNASD
-268 PPTDE
+268 
-273 ELRLALPET
+273 
-282 PMLLGFNAPATS
+282 
-294 EPSSFEFPPPPTD
+294 
-307 EELRLALPET
+307 
-317 PMLLGFNAPA
+317 
-327 TSEPSSFEFPP
+327 FPP

-409 SQNFSD
+409 SENFSD
-415 FPPMPTEEEL
+415 FPPIPTEEEL
-425 NGRGGIPTSEEFSS
+425 NGRGGRPTSEEFSS

-488 VPSLTPKVPKIS
+488 VPSLSPKVSKIS
-500 APALIT
+500 APALIS
-506 DITKKAPFKN
+506 DITKKTPFKN
-516 PPQPLNVFNKKTT
+516 PSQPLNVFNKKTT
-529 TKTAPKK
+529 TKTVTKK
-536 ITPVNTAPKLAALP
+536 PTPVKTAPKLAELP
-550 ITKAQETELGENK
+550 ATKPQETVLRENK
-563 APFIEKQAETN
+563 TPFIEKQAETN
-574 NRPIDMPSL
+574 KQSINMPSL
-583 PVIQKEVTERNKE
+583 PVIQKEATESDKE
-596 EMKPQTEEKVVGE
+596 EMKPQTEEKMVEE
-609 SEPANNVN
+609 SESANNAN
-617 GKKRSAGI
+617 GKNRSAGI

-639 AKEEPVNHTTLILAM
+639 AKEEPGNHTTLILAM
-654 LAIGVFSLGAVIK
+654 LAIGVFSLGAFIK

-673 NS
+673 NN

>member
-1 MGLNR
+1 
-6 FMRAM
+6 MRAM

-68 SSRDIEELEKSNKV
+68 SSRDIKELEKSNKV
-82 KNTNKADLIA
+82 RNTNKADLIA
-92 MLKAKAEKGP
+92 MLKEKAEKGP
-102 NINNNNSEQSENVAI
+102 NINNNNSEQTENAAI
-117 NEEASGSDRPA
+117 NEEASGADRPA

-165 PDKPTKATKKKVAK
+165 PDKPTKVNKKKVAK
-179 ASVTDTSESD
+179 ESVADASESD

-201 PQPLKANQQ
+201 PQPLKANQK

-268 PPTDE
+268 
-273 ELRLALPET
+273 L
-282 PMLLGFNAPATS
+282 
-294 EPSSFEFPPPPTD
+294 PTD

-409 SQNFSD
+409 SENFSD
-415 FPPMPTEEEL
+415 FPPIPTEEEL
-425 NGRGGIPTSEEFSS
+425 NGRGGRPTSEEFSS

-488 VPSLTPKVPKIS
+488 VPSLSPKVSKIS
-500 APALIT
+500 APALIS
-506 DITKKAPFKN
+506 DITKKTPFKN
-516 PPQPLNVFNKKTT
+516 PSQPLNVFNKKTT
-529 TKTAPKK
+529 TKTVTKK
-536 ITPVNTAPKLAALP
+536 PTPVKTAPKLAELP
-550 ITKAQETELGENK
+550 ATKPQETVLRENK
-563 APFIEKQAETN
+563 TPFIEKQAETN
-574 NRPIDMPSL
+574 KQSINMPSL
-583 PVIQKEVTERNKE
+583 PVIQKEATESDKE
-596 EMKPQTEEKVVGE
+596 EMKPQTEEKMVEE
-609 SEPANNVN
+609 SESANNAN
-617 GKKRSAGI
+617 GKNRSAGI

-639 AKEEPVNHTTLILAM
+639 AKEEPGNHTTLILAM
-654 LAIGVFSLGAVIK
+654 LAIGVFSLGAFIK

-673 NS
+673 NN

>member
-1 MGLNR
+1 
-6 FMRAM
+6 MRAM

-24 PDIIFAATD
+24 PAIIFSATD

-102 NINNNNSEQSENVAI
+102 NINNNNSEQSDNVAI

-294 EPSSFEFPPPPTD
+294 EPSSFEFPPPPT
-307 EELRLALPET
+307 
-317 PMLLGFNAPA
+317 
-327 TSEPSSFEFPP
+327 
-338 PPTDEELRLALP
+338 
-350 ETPMLLGFNA
+350 
-360 PATSEP
+360 
-366 SSFEFPPPPT
+366 

-415 FPPMPTEEEL
+415 FPLMPTEEEL

-488 VPSLTPKVPKIS
+488 VPSLSPKVSKIS

-550 ITKAQETELGENK
+550 ITKAQETALGENK

>member
-68 SSRDIEELEKSNKV
+68 SSRDIKELEKSNKV
-82 KNTNKADLIA
+82 RNTNKADLIA
-92 MLKAKAEKGP
+92 MLKEKAEKGP
-102 NINNNNSEQSENVAI
+102 NNNNNNGEQTGNVAI
-117 NEEASGSDRPA
+117 NEEASGVDRPTL
-128 IQVERRHPGLP
+128 QVERRHPGLP

-165 PDKPTKATKKKVAK
+165 LDKPTKANKKKVAK
-179 ASVTDTSESD
+179 ESVADASESD

-194 QSADEST
+194 QSADESS

-254 KKKNEE
+254 KKKSEE

-282 PMLLGFNAPATS
+282 PMLLGFNAPT
-294 EPSSFEFPPPPTD
+294 
-307 EELRLALPET
+307 
-317 PMLLGFNAPA
+317 

-397 DLASLRSAINRH
+397 NLASLRSAINRH
-409 SQNFSD
+409 SENFSD
-415 FPPMPTEEEL
+415 FPPIPTEGEL
-425 NGRGGIPTSEEFSS
+425 NGGGDRPTSEGFSS
-439 LNSGDFT
+439 MNSGDFT

-473 RNAGFLPLNPFTSSP
+473 RNAGFLPLNPFISSP

-500 APALIT
+500 APALIS

-516 PPQPLNVFNKKTT
+516 PSQPLNVFNKKTT
-529 TKTAPKK
+529 TKTVTKK
-536 ITPVNTAPKLAALP
+536 PTPVKTAPKLAELP
-550 ITKAQETELGENK
+550 ATKPQETVLRENK
-563 APFIEKQAETN
+563 TPFIEKQAETN
-574 NRPIDMPSL
+574 KQSINMPSL
-583 PVIQKEVTERNKE
+583 PVIQKEATESDKE
-596 EMKPQTEEKVVGE
+596 EMKPQTEEKMVEE
-609 SEPANNVN
+609 SESANNAN
-617 GKKRSAGI
+617 GKNRSAGI

-639 AKEEPVNHTTLILAM
+639 AKEEPGNHTTLILAM
-654 LAIGVFSLGAVIK
+654 LAIGVFSLGAFIK

-673 NS
+673 NN

>member
-102 NINNNNSEQSENVAI
+102 NINNNNSEQSDNVAI

-153 ASSDSELESLTY
+153 ASSNSELESLTY

-294 EPSSFEFPPPPTD
+294 EPSSFEFPPPPT
-307 EELRLALPET
+307 
-317 PMLLGFNAPA
+317 
-327 TSEPSSFEFPP
+327 
-338 PPTDEELRLALP
+338 
-350 ETPMLLGFNA
+350 
-360 PATSEP
+360 
-366 SSFEFPPPPT
+366 

-415 FPPMPTEEEL
+415 FPLMPTEEEL

-488 VPSLTPKVPKIS
+488 VPSLSPKVSKIS

-550 ITKAQETELGENK
+550 ITKAQETALGENK

>member
-68 SSRDIEELEKSNKV
+68 SSRDIKELEKSNKV
-82 KNTNKADLIA
+82 RNTNKADLIA
-92 MLKAKAEKGP
+92 MLKEKAEKGP
-102 NINNNNSEQSENVAI
+102 NNNNNNGEQTGNVAT
-117 NEEASGSDRPA
+117 NEEASGVDRPA
-128 IQVERRHPGLP
+128 LQVERRHPGLS

-165 PDKPTKATKKKVAK
+165 PDKPTKVNKKKVAK
-179 ASVTDTSESD
+179 ESVADASESD

-194 QSADEST
+194 QSADESS

-254 KKKNEE
+254 KKKSEE

-282 PMLLGFNAPATS
+282 PMLLGFNAP
-294 EPSSFEFPPPPTD
+294 
-307 EELRLALPET
+307 T
-317 PMLLGFNAPA
+317 P
-327 TSEPSSFEFPP
+327 SEPSSFEFPP

-409 SQNFSD
+409 SENFSD
-415 FPPMPTEEEL
+415 FPPIPTEEEL
-425 NGRGGIPTSEEFSS
+425 NGRGGRPTSEEFSS
-439 LNSGDFT
+439 LNNGDFT

-473 RNAGFLPLNPFTSSP
+473 RNAGFLPLNPFISSP

-500 APALIT
+500 APALIS

-516 PPQPLNVFNKKTT
+516 PSQPLNVFNKKTT
-529 TKTAPKK
+529 TKTVTKK
-536 ITPVNTAPKLAALP
+536 PTPVKTAPKLAELP
-550 ITKAQETELGENK
+550 ATKPQETVLRENK
-563 APFIEKQAETN
+563 TPFIEKQAETN
-574 NRPIDMPSL
+574 KQSINMPSL
-583 PVIQKEVTERNKE
+583 PVIQKEATESDKE
-596 EMKPQTEEKVVGE
+596 EMKPQTEEKMVEE
-609 SEPANNVN
+609 SESANNAN
-617 GKKRSAGI
+617 GKNRSAGI

-639 AKEEPVNHTTLILAM
+639 AKEEPGNHTTLILAM
-654 LAIGVFSLGAVIK
+654 LAIGVFSLGAFIK

-673 NS
+673 NN

>member
-1 MGLNR
+1 
-6 FMRAM
+6 MRAM

-102 NINNNNSEQSENVAI
+102 NINNNNSEQSDNVAI

-165 PDKPTKATKKKVAK
+165 PDKPTQATKKKVAK

-294 EPSSFEFPPPPTD
+294 EPSSFEFPPPPT
-307 EELRLALPET
+307 
-317 PMLLGFNAPA
+317 
-327 TSEPSSFEFPP
+327 
-338 PPTDEELRLALP
+338 
-350 ETPMLLGFNA
+350 
-360 PATSEP
+360 
-366 SSFEFPPPPT
+366 

-415 FPPMPTEEEL
+415 FPLMPTEEEL

-488 VPSLTPKVPKIS
+488 VPSLSPKVSKIS

-550 ITKAQETELGENK
+550 ITKAQETALGENK

>member
-1 MGLNR
+1 
-6 FMRAM
+6 MRAM

-102 NINNNNSEQSENVAI
+102 NINNNNSEQSDNVAI

-210 PFFPKVFKKIKDAG
+210 PFSPKVFKKIKDAG

-294 EPSSFEFPPPPTD
+294 EPSSFEFPPPPT
-307 EELRLALPET
+307 
-317 PMLLGFNAPA
+317 
-327 TSEPSSFEFPP
+327 
-338 PPTDEELRLALP
+338 
-350 ETPMLLGFNA
+350 
-360 PATSEP
+360 
-366 SSFEFPPPPT
+366 

-415 FPPMPTEEEL
+415 FPPIPTEEEL

-550 ITKAQETELGENK
+550 ITKAQETALGENK

-596 EMKPQTEEKVVGE
+596 EMKPQTEGKVVGE

>member
-24 PDIIFAATD
+24 PDIIFATTD
-33 SEDSSLNTD
+33 NEDSSLNTD

-102 NINNNNSEQSENVAI
+102 NINNNNSEQTENAAI
-117 NEEASGSDRPA
+117 NEEASGADRPA

-165 PDKPTKATKKKVAK
+165 LDKPTKANKKKVAK

-260 VNASDFPP
+260 VNASDFPAP
-268 PPTDE
+268 PADE

-294 EPSSFEFPPPPTD
+294 EPSSFEFP
-307 EELRLALPET
+307 A
-317 PMLLGFNAPA
+317 
-327 TSEPSSFEFPP
+327 

-409 SQNFSD
+409 SENFSD
-415 FPPMPTEEEL
+415 FPPIPTEEEL
-425 NGRGGIPTSEEFSS
+425 NGRGGRPTSEEFSS

-488 VPSLTPKVPKIS
+488 VPSLSPKVSKKS
-500 APALIT
+500 APALIN

-516 PPQPLNVFNKKTT
+516 PPQPLNVFNKKTA
-529 TKTAPKK
+529 TKTASKK
-536 ITPVNTAPKLAALP
+536 ITPVNTSPKLAALP
-550 ITKAQETELGENK
+550 ITKAQETALGENK
-563 APFIEKQAETN
+563 APFIEKQAEPN
-574 NRPIDMPSL
+574 NQPIDMPSL

-596 EMKPQTEEKVVGE
+596 EMKPQTEEKMVGE

-639 AKEEPVNHTTLILAM
+639 AKEEPANHTTLILAM
-654 LAIGVFSLGAVIK
+654 LAMGVFSLGAFIK

>member
-1 MGLNR
+1 
-6 FMRAM
+6 MRAM

-102 NINNNNSEQSENVAI
+102 NINNNNSEQSDNVAI

-294 EPSSFEFPPPPTD
+294 EPSSFEFPPPPT
-307 EELRLALPET
+307 
-317 PMLLGFNAPA
+317 
-327 TSEPSSFEFPP
+327 
-338 PPTDEELRLALP
+338 
-350 ETPMLLGFNA
+350 
-360 PATSEP
+360 
-366 SSFEFPPPPT
+366 

-386 APSLDSSFTSG
+386 VPSLDSSFTSG

-415 FPPMPTEEEL
+415 FPLMPTEEEL

-488 VPSLTPKVPKIS
+488 VPSLSPKVSKIS

-550 ITKAQETELGENK
+550 ITKAQETALGENK

>member
-1 MGLNR
+1 
-6 FMRAM
+6 MRAM

-68 SSRDIEELEKSNKV
+68 SSRDIKELEKSNKV
-82 KNTNKADLIA
+82 RNTNKADLIA
-92 MLKAKAEKGP
+92 MLKEKAEKGP
-102 NINNNNSEQSENVAI
+102 NNNNNNGEQTGNVAI
-117 NEEASGSDRPA
+117 NEEASGVDRHTL
-128 IQVERRHPGLP
+128 QVERRHPGLP

-165 PDKPTKATKKKVAK
+165 PDKPTKVNKKKVAK
-179 ASVTDTSESD
+179 ESVADASESD

-194 QSADEST
+194 QSADESS

-254 KKKNEE
+254 KKKSEE

-338 PPTDEELRLALP
+338 PPT
-350 ETPMLLGFNA
+350 
-360 PATSEP
+360 
-366 SSFEFPPPPT
+366 
-376 EDELEIMRET
+376 EDELEIIRET
-386 APSLDSSFTSG
+386 ASSLDSSFTRG
-397 DLASLRSAINRH
+397 DLASLRNAINRH

-415 FPPMPTEEEL
+415 FPPIPTEEEL
-425 NGRGGIPTSEEFSS
+425 NGGGDRPTSEGFSS
-439 LNSGDFT
+439 MNSGDFT

-473 RNAGFLPLNPFTSSP
+473 RNAGFLPLNPFISSP

-500 APALIT
+500 APALIS

-516 PPQPLNVFNKKTT
+516 PSQPLNVFNKKTT
-529 TKTAPKK
+529 TKTVTKK
-536 ITPVNTAPKLAALP
+536 PTPVKTAPKLAELP
-550 ITKAQETELGENK
+550 ATKPQETVLRENK
-563 APFIEKQAETN
+563 TPFIEKQAETN
-574 NRPIDMPSL
+574 KQSINMPSL
-583 PVIQKEVTERNKE
+583 PVIQKEATESDKE
-596 EMKPQTEEKVVGE
+596 EMKPQTEEKMVEE
-609 SEPANNVN
+609 SESANNAN
-617 GKKRSAGI
+617 GKNRSAGI

-639 AKEEPVNHTTLILAM
+639 AKEEPGNHTTLILAM
-654 LAIGVFSLGAVIK
+654 LAIGVFSLGAFIK

-673 NS
+673 NN

>member
-102 NINNNNSEQSENVAI
+102 NINNNNSEQTENAAI
-117 NEEASGSDRPA
+117 NEEASGADRPA

-165 PDKPTKATKKKVAK
+165 LDKPTKANKKKVAK

-194 QSADEST
+194 QSADESS

-268 PPTDE
+268 P
-273 ELRLALPET
+273 
-282 PMLLGFNAPATS
+282 S
-294 EPSSFEFPPPPTD
+294 TD

-376 EDELEIMRET
+376 EDELEIMRGT

-415 FPPMPTEEEL
+415 FPPIPTEEEL
-425 NGRGGIPTSEEFSS
+425 NGRGGRPTSEEFSS

-488 VPSLTPKVPKIS
+488 VPSLSPKVSKKS
-500 APALIT
+500 APALIS

-516 PPQPLNVFNKKTT
+516 PPQPLNVFNKKTA
-529 TKTAPKK
+529 TKTASKK
-536 ITPVNTAPKLAALP
+536 ITPVNTSPKLAALP
-550 ITKAQETELGENK
+550 ITKAQETALGENK
-563 APFIEKQAETN
+563 APFIEKQAEPN
-574 NRPIDMPSL
+574 NQPIDMPSL

-596 EMKPQTEEKVVGE
+596 EMKPQTEEKMVGE

-639 AKEEPVNHTTLILAM
+639 AKEEPANHTTLILAM
-654 LAIGVFSLGAVIK
+654 LAMGVFSLGAFIK